1 MLVLKESLILFV
13 CFLPLACGKQTVK
26 QAPINNMPQPV
37 VKKQTVKQAPINNT
51 LQPVVKKQAIKTQQK
66 NTAILPIWVEDHR
79 LVNYI
84 SAIGTAEPQEWGE
97 QAQYNVAMQ
106 DARHN
111 LSIEFKK
118 HHEALQALKIKAMT
132 PQSEVEIDQSIE
144 TLLLEN
150 AIVQEEW
157 KHPETGRIYLWMII
171 PDH

>member
-13 CFLPLACGKQTVK
+13 CFLLLACGKQTVK
-26 QAPINNMPQPV
+26 QPPINNAPQPV
-37 VKKQTVKQAPINNT
+37 VKKQS
-51 LQPVVKKQAIKTQQK
+51 IKIQQK
-66 NTAILPIWVEDHR
+66 STVILPIWVEDHR

-84 SAIGTAEPQEWGE
+84 SAIGTAELQEWGE
-97 QAQYNVAMQ
+97 QAQYNVAMKN
-106 DARHN
+106 ARHN

-118 HHEALQALKIKAMT
+118 HHEALQALKIKSMIQQ
-132 PQSEVEIDQSIE
+132 PEVEIDQSIE

-157 KHPETGRIYLWMII
+157 KHPKTGRLYLWMII

>member
-1 MLVLKESLILFV
+1 MLVLKGSLIFFV
-13 CFLPLACGKQTVK
+13 CFLLLACGKQTVK
-26 QAPINNMPQPV
+26 QVSIDNTTQPI
-37 VKKQTVKQAPINNT
+37 VKNQAEKSQHESTVT
-51 LQPVVKKQAIKTQQK
+51 F
-66 NTAILPIWVEDHR
+66 PIWVEDHR

-84 SAIGTAEPQEWGE
+84 SVIGTAERQEWGE
-97 QAQYNVAMQ
+97 QAQYNAAML

-118 HHEALQALKIKAMT
+118 HREALRALKIKSMP
-132 PQSEVEIDQSIE
+132 PQSEYNFDQSIE

-157 KHPETGRIYLWMII
+157 KHPGTGRIYLWLII